1 MQKARCH
8 IITMLQPLVGV
19 QFQELFTPLFRVL
32 FTFPSR
38 YLFAIGLLGV
48 FSLTRWCWQIQR
60 EFHRLP
66 PTQDTTSILYV
77 SFTRL
82 SLSLACLSKQF
93 YSRIISIMQSY
104 NPNFAV
110 TKLVWANP
118 CSLATTQG
126 ITIVFSSSRYLDVSV
141 PWVCSLT
148 SDRSSTCRVAP
159 FGYLRITSYVP
170 IPAAFRSLSRPSSPL
185 RAQAFPIRP
194 YLAYCTFCLFNEF

>member
-8 IITMLQPLVGV
+8 TITMLQPLVGV

-66 PTQDTTSILYV
+66 PTQDTTSISYY

-93 YSRIISIMQSY
+93 YSSIISIMQSY
-104 NPNFAV
+104 NPNLAV

-118 CSLATTQG
+118 CSLATTWG
-126 ITIVFSSSRYLDVSV
+126 ITFVFSSSRYLDVSV
-141 PWVCSLT
+141 PWVCSPEGVVSLQLT
-148 SDRSSTCRVAP
+148 GLPHSDICGSFYIGQSPQLFAAYYV
-159 FGYLRITSYVP
+159 FLR
-170 IPAAFRSLSRPSSPL
+170 L
-185 RAQAFPIRP
+185 
-194 YLAYCTFCLFNEF
+194 